1 MRKNREYK
9 SDVFSMLMESKEN
22 ALEVYNALNDS
33 EYTNPEDVEIVQLER
48 GVSLSI
54 RNDASFII
62 DMNINFYEH
71 QSTYNPNMPLRSLI
85 YFVNALEDWL
95 KDNDKDLF
103 SRKQIRI
110 PTPHFIVFYN
120 GMQKRPEYE
129 EMRLSDSFYH
139 KVAEPQIEIICK
151 VYNINPEN
159 NQTLKKKSAVLE
171 GYTYFVEKVRENQ
184 RQEMNLEEAVD
195 SAIKDCI
202 DNHVLEDFFKNRRD
216 EVKKMTHLD
225 YTWEKRERLI
235 RMEEYADGKAEGM
248 REGEA
253 AGMLKGKAAGIREG
267 EAVGKLKGKI
277 DSLLEI
283 LQELGDVPEA
293 LQTRIKSEKDL
304 QVLTSWL
311 KAAARAD
318 SVEEFQAK
326 AGLL

>member
-33 EYTNPEDVEIVQLER
+33 EYTNPEEVEIVQLER

-85 YFVNALEDWL
+85 YFVNTLQDWL

-103 SRKQIRI
+103 SRRQIQI

-120 GMQKRPEYE
+120 GTQKRTEYE

-139 KVAEPQIEIICK
+139 KAEELQIEIICK

-159 NQTLKKKSAVLE
+159 NQILKRKSAVLE
-171 GYTYFVEKVRENQ
+171 GYTYFVEKIRENQ
-184 RQEMNLEEAVD
+184 RQGMNLEEAVD
-195 SAIKDCI
+195 SAINDCI
-202 DNHVLEDFFKNRRD
+202 TNHILEDFFRSRKD

-235 RMEEYADGKAEGM
+235 RMEEYADGEAAGIQK
-248 REGEA
+248 GEA
-253 AGMLKGKAAGIREG
+253 AGIR
-267 EAVGKLKGKI
+267 KGKI
-277 DSLLEI
+277 DSLMEI
-283 LQELGDVPEA
+283 LQELGDIPEV
-293 LQTRIKSEKDL
+293 LQTRIESEKDL

-318 SVEEFQAK
+318 SLKEFREK
-326 AGLL
+326 TGLNI

>member
-48 GVSLSI
+48 GISLSI

-62 DMNINFYEH
+62 DMNIN
-71 QSTYNPNMPLRSLI
+71 
-85 YFVNALEDWL
+85 
-95 KDNDKDLF
+95 
-103 SRKQIRI
+103 
-110 PTPHFIVFYN
+110 
-120 GMQKRPEYE
+120 
-129 EMRLSDSFYH
+129 
-139 KVAEPQIEIICK
+139 
-151 VYNINPEN
+151 
-159 NQTLKKKSAVLE
+159 LKKKSTVLE

-184 RQEMNLEEAVD
+184 RQQMNLEEAVD
-195 SAIKDCI
+195 SAIHDCI
-202 DNHVLEDFFKNRRD
+202 DHHVLEDFFRRRKD

-283 LQELGDVPEA
+283 LQELGDIPEA
-293 LQTRIKSEKDL
+293 LQNRIRSEKDL
-304 QVLTSWL
+304 QALTSWL

-318 SVEEFQAK
+318 SVEEFQKK

>member
-1 MRKNREYK
+1 MK
-9 SDVFSMLMESKEN
+9 
-22 ALEVYNALNDS
+22 DS
-33 EYTNPEDVEIVQLER
+33 Q
-48 GVSLSI
+48 
-54 RNDASFII
+54 
-62 DMNINFYEH
+62 
-71 QSTYNPNMPLRSLI
+71 
-85 YFVNALEDWL
+85 
-95 KDNDKDLF
+95 
-103 SRKQIRI
+103 
-110 PTPHFIVFYN
+110 
-120 GMQKRPEYE
+120 
-129 EMRLSDSFYH
+129 
-139 KVAEPQIEIICK
+139 
-151 VYNINPEN
+151 
-159 NQTLKKKSAVLE
+159 KKSTVLE

-277 DSLLEI
+277 DSLMEI

-311 KAAARAD
+311 KAVARAD

>member
-22 ALEVYNALNDS
+22 ALEIYNALNDS
-33 EYTNPEDVEIVQLER
+33 GYTNPEDVEIVQLER

-103 SRKQIRI
+103 SRKQIQI
-110 PTPHFIVFYN
+110 PTPHFVIFYN

-129 EMRLSDSFYH
+129 EMRLSNAFYH
-139 KVAEPQIEIICK
+139 KVDEPQIEIICK

-159 NQTLKKKSAVLE
+159 NQILKKKSTVLE

-184 RQEMNLEEAVD
+184 RQGMNLEEAVD

-202 DNHVLEDFFKNRRD
+202 DNHILEDFFRRRKD
-216 EVKKMTHLD
+216 DVKKMTHLD

-235 RMEEYADGKAEGM
+235 RMEEYADG
-248 REGEA
+248 EA
-253 AGMLKGKAAGIREG
+253 AGIQ
-267 EAVGKLKGKI
+267 KGKI

-283 LQELGDVPEA
+283 LQELGDIPEA
-293 LQTRIKSEKDL
+293 LQNRIRSEKDL

>member
-22 ALEVYNALNDS
+22 ALE
-33 EYTNPEDVEIVQLER
+33 
-48 GVSLSI
+48 
-54 RNDASFII
+54 
-62 DMNINFYEH
+62 
-71 QSTYNPNMPLRSLI
+71 
-85 YFVNALEDWL
+85 DWL

-103 SRKQIRI
+103 SRRQIQI

-120 GMQKRPEYE
+120 GMQKKPEYE

-139 KVAEPQIEIICK
+139 KAQEPQIEIICK

-159 NQTLKKKSAVLE
+159 NQKLKKKSTVLE

-184 RQEMNLEEAVD
+184 RQQMNLEEAVD
-195 SAIKDCI
+195 SAIHDCI
-202 DNHVLEDFFKNRRD
+202 DHHVLEDFFRRRKD

-235 RMEEYADGKAEGM
+235 RMEEYADGE
-248 REGEA
+248 
-253 AGMLKGKAAGIREG
+253 AAGIR
-267 EAVGKLKGKI
+267 KGKI
-277 DSLLEI
+277 DSLMEI
-283 LQELGDVPEA
+283 LQELGDIPEV
-293 LQTRIKSEKDL
+293 LQTRIESEKDL

-318 SVEEFQAK
+318 SLKEFREK
-326 AGLL
+326 TGLNI

>member
-22 ALEVYNALNDS
+22 ALE
-33 EYTNPEDVEIVQLER
+33 
-48 GVSLSI
+48 
-54 RNDASFII
+54 
-62 DMNINFYEH
+62 
-71 QSTYNPNMPLRSLI
+71 
-85 YFVNALEDWL
+85 DWL

-103 SRKQIRI
+103 SKKQIKI

-202 DNHVLEDFFKNRRD
+202 DNHVLEDFFRRRKD
-216 EVKKMTHLD
+216 DVKKMTHLD

-235 RMEEYADGKAEGM
+235 RMEEYADG
-248 REGEA
+248 EA
-253 AGMLKGKAAGIREG
+253 AGIQ
-267 EAVGKLKGKI
+267 KGKI

>member
-1 MRKNREYK
+1 M
-9 SDVFSMLMESKEN
+9 
-22 ALEVYNALNDS
+22 
-33 EYTNPEDVEIVQLER
+33 
-48 GVSLSI
+48 
-54 RNDASFII
+54 
-62 DMNINFYEH
+62 
-71 QSTYNPNMPLRSLI
+71 
-85 YFVNALEDWL
+85 
-95 KDNDKDLF
+95 
-103 SRKQIRI
+103 
-110 PTPHFIVFYN
+110 FYN

-235 RMEEYADGKAEGM
+235 RMEEYADG
-248 REGEA
+248 
-253 AGMLKGKAAGIREG
+253 

>member
-1 MRKNREYK
+1 MRNNREYK

-33 EYTNPEDVEIVQLER
+33 EYTNPEEVEIVQLER

-103 SRKQIRI
+103 SRRQIQI

-129 EMRLSDSFYH
+129 EMRLSDSFCH
-139 KVAEPQIEIICK
+139 KAQEPQIEIICK

-159 NQTLKKKSAVLE
+159 NQKLKKKSTVLE

-184 RQEMNLEEAVD
+184 RQQMNLEEAVD
-195 SAIKDCI
+195 SAIHDCI
-202 DNHVLEDFFKNRRD
+202 DHHILEDFFRRRKE

-235 RMEEYADGKAEGM
+235 RMEEYADG
-248 REGEA
+248 EA
-253 AGMLKGKAAGIREG
+253 AGIQKGKAAGLREG
-267 EAVGKLKGKI
+267 KAVGI
-277 DSLLEI
+277 RDSLLEL
-283 LQELGDVPEA
+283 LQEFGDIPEA
-293 LQTRIKSEKDL
+293 LQTRIESEKDL

-318 SVEEFQAK
+318 SLEEFQEK
-326 AGLL
+326 TGLL